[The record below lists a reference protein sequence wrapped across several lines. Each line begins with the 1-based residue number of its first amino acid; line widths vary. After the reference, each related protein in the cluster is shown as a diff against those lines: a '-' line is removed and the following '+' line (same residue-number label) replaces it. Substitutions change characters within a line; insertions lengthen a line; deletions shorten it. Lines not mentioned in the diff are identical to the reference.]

1 MLWLDLKTAVRGLRA
16 TPWLSA
22 AAVVALALGIGPN
35 TAIFS
40 IVYATVLAPLPYA
53 NPDQLVRV
61 TPMVGNA
68 QDRAS
73 AAEYLEWKKR
83 ATSFQALEAFRPGR
97 TLNLA
102 IGDAPEIVIAR
113 QVTPGGHRML
123 SERVFL
129 GRDFR
134 ADEDQPGKQH
144 VVLLTHRLWRER
156 FGADRDIIGR
166 DIRMD
171 AIPYTVVG
179 VLEPGSWD
187 RTPANVWIP
196 ISFTPAEIANRQL
209 HPLIVDGRLKPGVT
223 VEQAQQEMNTIAADL
238 ARQFPDSYAGRTVR
252 LVPLDTAILNSSRTM
267 VAGTGLQPLLWSL
280 LAAVSFVVLMACVNV
295 ANLLLSR
302 GVTRER
308 ETAIRAALG
317 ATRARLVRLAL
328 MEGVVLAAIGGAL
341 GVLASAWILEGIL
354 AMLPPFTLAST
365 VDPKLNLPVLLFA
378 LGATMLAGAL
388 SGSVQAWQAG
398 RTNFNDTLKQSG
410 PSAIGRG
417 RRRLLHA
424 LVVVELAL
432 AVTLLGGAGLTMLSF
447 WNRTRVDLGVRTDHI
462 LTFGLPVTQ
471 KRFSSAEEI
480 DGFYRQVLEK
490 LQAVPGV
497 AKASVSS
504 GIPLLGFGV
513 SQQFS
518 VVGQPEDA
526 RSSRPS
532 VGVQLVTPE
541 YFETFGVRMQ
551 QGRALNDR
559 DGMSAQGV
567 AVVNERF
574 VRLFL
579 DGRDP
584 VGQRVVMDDIVP
596 NIGNRTLAGG
606 SLSGL
611 APDAGGEWHIV
622 GVFRDVSNVEQ
633 FGEPKSPQI
642 YIPFAQSPSPQ
653 GMVAVRTTTSP
664 EHLQSSLAAAVR
676 AVDPALPLV
685 SIRTMEQV
693 VGERLAPDRFNILL
707 YGGLAALAL
716 LLAALGIYGVMAFT
730 VMQRTVEIG
739 LRMALGARHN
749 QVQLQILREGAT
761 LATGGLVLGLVG
773 AYALGR
779 TMQSMLFGTG
789 ALSLP
794 VVLVTG
800 LVLLLTA
807 LAACYVPARR
817 ASAVD
822 PLIALRQV

>member
-1 MLWLDLKTAVRGLRA
+1 MFWSELETAVRGLKR

-102 IGDAPEIVIAR
+102 IGDTPEIVTAR
-113 QVTPGGHRML
+113 QVTPGGHSML
-123 SERVFL
+123 SDRMFL

-171 AIPYTVVG
+171 SIPYTVVG

-223 VEQAQQEMNTIAADL
+223 VEQAQHEMNTIAADL

-267 VAGTGLQPLLWSL
+267 VPGTRLQPLLWSL

-378 LGATMLAGAL
+378 LGATMIAGAL

-398 RTNFNDTLKQSG
+398 RTNFYDTLKQAGRSE
-410 PSAIGRG
+410 IGRG

-462 LTFGLPVTQ
+462 LTFGLPMSQ
-471 KRFSSAEEI
+471 KRFSSADEI

-513 SQQFS
+513 SRQFS

-596 NIGNRTLAGG
+596 NIRNRTLAGG
-606 SLSGL
+606 SLSGP
-611 APDAGGEWHIV
+611 APDAGGEWTIV

-749 QVQLQILREGAT
+749 QVRLQILREGAT

>member
-1 MLWLDLKTAVRGLRA
+1 MY
-16 TPWLSA
+16 S
-22 AAVVALALGIGPN
+22 
-35 TAIFS
+35 
-40 IVYATVLAPLPYA
+40 
-53 NPDQLVRV
+53 
-61 TPMVGNA
+61 
-68 QDRAS
+68 
-73 AAEYLEWKKR
+73 
-83 ATSFQALEAFRPGR
+83 
-97 TLNLA
+97 
-102 IGDAPEIVIAR
+102 
-113 QVTPGGHRML
+113 
-123 SERVFL
+123 
-129 GRDFR
+129 
-134 ADEDQPGKQH
+134 
-144 VVLLTHRLWRER
+144 
-156 FGADRDIIGR
+156 
-166 DIRMD
+166 
-171 AIPYTVVG
+171 
-179 VLEPGSWD
+179 EPGSWD

-209 HPLIVDGRLKPGVT
+209 RPLIVDGRLKPGVT

-238 ARQFPDSYAGRTVR
+238 ARQFPASNAGRTVR

-267 VAGTGLQPLLWSL
+267 VPGTGLQTLLWSL

-317 ATRARLVRLAL
+317 ASRARLVRLAL
-328 MEGVVLAAIGGAL
+328 MEGIVLAAIGGAL

-365 VDPKLNLPVLLFA
+365 VDPKLNLQVLLFT
-378 LGATMLAGAL
+378 LGATMIAGAL

-410 PSAIGRG
+410 RSQIGRG

-462 LTFGLPVTQ
+462 LTFGLPVNQ

-513 SQQFS
+513 SRQFS

-532 VGVQLVTPE
+532 VGVQRVTPE

-606 SLSGL
+606 SLSGP

-633 FGEPKSPQI
+633 LGELKSPQI

-716 LLAALGIYGVMAFT
+716 LLATLGIYGVMAFT
-730 VMQRTVEIG
+730 VSQRTVEIG

-749 QVQLQILREGAT
+749 QVRLQILREGAT

>member
-1 MLWLDLKTAVRGLRA
+1 MFWSELDTAVRGLKR

-40 IVYATVLAPLPYA
+40 IVYATVLAPLPYS
-53 NPDQLVRV
+53 NPDQLARV

-73 AAEYLEWKKR
+73 AAEYLDWKKR

-113 QVTPGGHRML
+113 QVTPGGHSML
-123 SERVFL
+123 SERMFL

-171 AIPYTVVG
+171 SIPYTVVG

-365 VDPKLNLPVLLFA
+365 VDPKLNLPVLLFT
-378 LGATMLAGAL
+378 LGATLIAGAL

-410 PSAIGRG
+410 PSEIGRG

-462 LTFGLPVTQ
+462 LTFGLPVNQ

-513 SQQFS
+513 SRQFS

-606 SLSGL
+606 SLSGP

-622 GVFRDVSNVEQ
+622 GVFRDVSNVEP

-642 YIPFAQSPSPQ
+642 YLPFAQSPSPQ

-716 LLAALGIYGVMAFT
+716 LLATLGIYGVMAFT

-749 QVQLQILREGAT
+749 QVRLQILREGAT

-800 LVLLLTA
+800 LVLLVTA

-822 PLIALRQV
+822 PLIALRQL